1 MKKILSLLM
10 SLVMLFSCVGVIGA
24 SAQEGYIHKNEVS
37 PFSSIE
43 EIYNESVYG
52 VTVDFLYNSISAL
65 DWSRVTLNNAQSE
78 TLVTLSDFALMKGN
92 INTFLKSF
100 FIENYLGELLLSEKN
115 ATLLTNL
122 IGNLFYPDYENKTV
136 KFPNSVALNDT
147 EFFTLVVKESGLDVI
162 IQNNWCYSGIDF
174 MSFMVMLGVNKA
186 NVLEREYIDG
196 EALGVHLLKG
206 IYRRMIENIGPVNY
220 LFEVFNN
227 LKGSY
232 NSMNSAYAQSINALF
247 ALRLNTG
254 KSIETI
260 TDVLNMIFNGM
271 DPDRTDAYQFAPMPL
286 TRMQMSTDATENL
299 YYIIAYT
306 ALNYKYKNNAAVVS
320 NYLEKTLP
328 AYLKSVDTN
337 FGNEEV
343 ITNSLAIQRMMKAFL
358 TGDLD
363 KATYDWGHDLS
374 AESLNTTKRDLL
386 SLIKN
391 SIAGFFKRIAE
402 WFDNWLKVF
411 SGEKEFGKA

>member
-1 MKKILSLLM
+1 MA
-10 SLVMLFSCVGVIGA
+10 LVMLVSCVGVIGA
-24 SAQEGYIHKNEVS
+24 SAQEGYIHKNEV
-37 PFSSIE
+37 PQFDNLNQ
-43 EIYNESVYG
+43 IYNETVYG
-52 VTVDFLYNSISAL
+52 VTVDFLYNSTSAL
-65 DWSRVTLNNAQSE
+65 DWSQVTLNNAQSE
-78 TLVTLSDFALMKGN
+78 TLVPLSDFALMKGN

-100 FIENYLGELLLSEKN
+100 FIENYLGELLLTERN
-115 ATLLTNL
+115 ATILTNL

-136 KFPNSVALNDT
+136 KFPGSIALNDT

-186 NVLEREYIDG
+186 NVLEREYVDG

-260 TDVLNMIFNGM
+260 TDLLNMIFNGM
-271 DPDRTDAYQFAPMPL
+271 DPDKTDKYQFAPMPL
-286 TRMQMSTDATENL
+286 TRMQITTDATENL

-320 NYLEKTLP
+320 NYLENTLP
-328 AYLKSVDTN
+328 AYLKTVDTN

-343 ITNSLAIQRMMKAFL
+343 IKNSLAIQRMMKAFL

-363 KATYDWGHDLS
+363 TATYQWGLDLS
-374 AESLNTTKRDLL
+374 SESLNTTKNDLF

-391 SIAGFFKRIAE
+391 SIAGFFRRIAE